1 VALFSGN
8 AFEDMFADL
17 TALPPGWS
25 VVWDG
30 SSAGTNASNPE

>member
-1 VALFSGN
+1 MALFSDN

-17 TALPPGWS
+17 NALALGWS

-30 SSAGTNASNPE
+30 SSADADVSTPK